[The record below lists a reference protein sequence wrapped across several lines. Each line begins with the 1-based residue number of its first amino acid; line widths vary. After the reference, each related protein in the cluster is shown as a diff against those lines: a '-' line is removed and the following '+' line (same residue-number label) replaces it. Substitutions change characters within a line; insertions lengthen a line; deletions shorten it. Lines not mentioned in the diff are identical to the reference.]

1 MNMQWTETMRKLG
14 SLLFVLMWM
23 PFTCIFVGMAAE
35 YGEWG
40 RELVARFPALLT
52 PSEDGLSTLS
62 SVSMLVTFGTMFLAM
77 GLVFGAPLLAGIANR
92 RLQRSGTQA
101 HATIKSAAQTGT
113 YINENPVVR
122 FELEVFPA
130 TGGTFDAATEML
142 VQQVEI
148 PQFQPGNQVAVR
160 YDPVTLEVAISTE
173 PLP

>member
-1 MNMQWTETMRKLG
+1 MNMRWTETMRKLG
-14 SLLFVLMWM
+14 SLLFVLMWV
-23 PFTCIFVGMAAE
+23 PFTCIFAGMATE
-35 YGEWG
+35 YGDWG

-92 RLQRSGTQA
+92 RLQRRGTRA

-130 TGGTFDAATEML
+130 TGGAFDAATEML

-160 YDPVTLEVAISTE
+160 YDPVTLEVAISRE